1 MKDLTVEFTPAVFV
15 LMLPPEHAVLHPQ
28 LAEHQPRHA
37 LLCLRVGP
45 LHLENTELLG
55 HHLLTPTPGLDRG
68 WQAGRGHAG
77 SDSFLGQFFR
87 APKFIV

>member
-15 LMLPPEHAVLHPQ
+15 IMLPPEHAVLHPQ
-28 LAEHQPRHA
+28 MAQHQPRHA
-37 LLCLRVGP
+37 LLGLRVGA

-55 HHLLTPTPGLDRG
+55 HHLHTPTPGLDRG
-68 WQAGRGHAG
+68 WRAGRGDAG

-87 APKFIV
+87 TPQFIV

>member
-28 LAEHQPRHA
+28 LAEHQARHT
-37 LLCLRVGP
+37 LLGLRAVP

-55 HHLLTPTPGLDRG
+55 HHLLTRPPGLDRG
-68 WQAGRGHAG
+68 WQAGRGAAC

-87 APKFIV
+87 AP